1 MSYMRFYSTAS
12 FSLNMWENW
21 GNWDG
26 TLQYSTNANT
36 WTTWNGTTTISA
48 AATSG
53 VYNLYLRGINNSYIT
68 MNDPVEDYAHSFEFT
83 GTQPIDCEGNIESL
97 LDYTAVDNEQHPFM
111 DEYAFKE
118 LFNGVTLLRTA
129 PELPATTLASN
140 CYADMFSGC
149 TSLIE
154 APELPATSLASGCYS
169 GMFYSC
175 TSLTTAPEL
184 PATTLSVNC
193 YSNMF
198 NGCSSLITAPEL
210 PATVLTQGCYY
221 RMFAGCTSL
230 TVSPK
235 LPATILARSC
245 YSYMFQGCTSLT
257 TISKLPALD
266 SAMWCYERM
275 FDGTNL
281 TLTATSDSTH
291 ATEFRIPMTGT
302 ISRVVASWNSY
313 MFPTSSTIREPDI
326 NTTYYINATLID
338 PSINYMV
345 TKSELSS
352 IASAIRE
359 KTGNNITLTYPDD
372 FISELNNIQPGE
384 MTTFLSGSSLPANSL
399 GVDGD
404 FYTYTG
410 S

>member
-1 MSYMRFYSTAS
+1 MSYVRFYSDAS

-26 TLQYSTNANT
+26 TLQYSTNAST

-68 MNDPVEDYAHSFEFT
+68 MNDPVEDYAHGFEFT
-83 GTQPIDCEGNIESL
+83 YTQPIDCEGNIESL
-97 LDYTAVDNEQHPFM
+97 LDYTTVDNGQHPFM

-118 LFNGVTLLRTA
+118 LFLDQIALRTA
-129 PELPATTLASN
+129 PELGAITLAPH
-140 CYADMFSGC
+140 CYADMFSG
-149 TSLIE
+149 
-154 APELPATSLASGCYS
+154 
-169 GMFYSC
+169 C

-184 PATTLSVNC
+184 PATILTSYC
-193 YSNMF
+193 YRGMF
-198 NGCSSLITAPEL
+198 YSCASLTTAPKL
-210 PATVLTQGCYY
+210 PATTLAPYCYAE
-221 RMFAGCTSL
+221 MFSGCTSL
-230 TVSPK
+230 TS
-235 LPATILARSC
+235 LPMLYALDLNSISS
-245 YSYMFQGCTSLT
+245 YNYMFANTGISIT
-257 TISKLPALD
+257 T
-266 SAMWCYERM
+266 
-275 FDGTNL
+275 
-281 TLTATSDSTH
+281 TSDSTH
-291 ATEFRIPMTGT
+291 VNQFRIPAQGTG
-302 ISRVVASWNSY
+302 SPS
-313 MFPTSSTIREPDI
+313 
-326 NTTYYINATLID
+326 NTTATAQMFYGNTGSVVS
-338 PSINYMV
+338 PSINTIYYANVDIIDSAIKYMV

-352 IASAIRE
+352 IANAIRG
-359 KTGNNITLTYPDD
+359 KTGNNIPLTYPDD